1 MTKEI
6 FQELAGF
13 AHKAISE
20 LNNHDS
26 DKASSLEQELTF
38 LIYDTLHE
46 LEKHNLDI
54 SRKLNYELCEIQ
66 IRQDRQS

>member
-1 MTKEI
+1 MTKEL

-26 DKASSLEQELTF
+26 YKASSLEQELSF

-46 LEKHNLDI
+46 LERYNLDKTREL
-54 SRKLNYELCEIQ
+54 SHELCEIQ
-66 IRQDRQS
+66 IKQDRQS

>member
-1 MTKEI
+1 MTKEL

-26 DKASSLEQELTF
+26 DKASSLEQELSF

-46 LEKHNLDI
+46 LERYNLDKTREL
-54 SRKLNYELCEIQ
+54 SHELCEIQ
-66 IRQDRQS
+66 IKQDRQS

>member
-1 MTKEI
+1 MTKEF
-6 FQELAGF
+6 FQELAEF

-26 DKASSLEQELTF
+26 DKASSLEQELSF

-46 LEKHNLDI
+46 LERYNLDKT
-54 SRKLNYELCEIQ
+54 RELNHELCEIQ
-66 IRQDRQS
+66 IKQDIQS

>member
-20 LNNHDS
+20 LNNYNS
-26 DKASSLEQELTF
+26 DKATSLEQELTF
-38 LIYDTLHE
+38 LIYDALHE

>member
-1 MTKEI
+1 MTKEL

-54 SRKLNYELCEIQ
+54 SRELNHELCEIQ
-66 IRQDRQS
+66 IKQDQQS

>member
-1 MTKEI
+1 MTKD
-6 FQELAGF
+6 FFLELSEF

-20 LNNHDS
+20 LKNYNSNKS
-26 DKASSLEQELTF
+26 DSLEQELTF

-46 LEKHNLDI
+46 LEKYNLD
-54 SRKLNYELCEIQ
+54 RTRELHHELCEIQ

>member
-20 LNNHDS
+20 LNNYNS
-26 DKASSLEQELTF
+26 DKATSLEQELTF

-54 SRKLNYELCEIQ
+54 SRELNHELCEIQ
-66 IRQDRQS
+66 IKQDQQS